1 MKAYALEVI
10 DGPFRKIT
18 IPTPSPAPG
27 EVLVKIYASGL
38 NPLDTK
44 IRAGKAEHAC
54 QPPPAVLCMDMAGI
68 VERVGPGVTAFRA
81 GDEVF
86 GMVGGV
92 GGLQGTLAEYVA
104 ADAAL
109 LGLKPKALSMRQA
122 AELSDRGALKPLLA
136 KQQFTADERAAAFD
150 LVSAGVTGKVVI
162 EF

>member
-1 MKAYALEVI
+1 
-10 DGPFRKIT
+10 
-18 IPTPSPAPG
+18 
-27 EVLVKIYASGL
+27 
-38 NPLDTK
+38 
-44 IRAGKAEHAC
+44 
-54 QPPPAVLCMDMAGI
+54 MDMAGI

-136 KQQFTADERAAAFD
+136 KQQFTADESAAAFD